1 MMAMY
6 KLYVIIHRR
15 TDFYEISR
23 KIYEA
28 MYPEYHEEQRRKA
41 RTALAELMVLQSML
55 GGNKYL

>member
-1 MMAMY
+1 MAMY

-28 MYPEYHEEQRRKA
+28 IYPEYYEEQRRKS
-41 RTALAELMVLQSML
+41 RTTLAKLMVLKSML
-55 GGNKYL
+55 GGNEYL